1 MKRFFD
7 LFVSIITL
15 FFFIVPMIFIAI
27 IIKMTSNGPVI
38 HLSRRIGINNNKFLM
53 PKFRTMHNNTPH
65 VATHLLSDSDMYITK
80 FGRFLRLSSLDEL
93 PQLVSVLKGDMSL
106 VGPRPALFN
115 QYDLIDLRKQNSVD
129 SLRPGITGWA
139 QINGRDNISIH
150 EKVKLDPEY
159 MNKRSFF
166 LDIKILWFTIFTITH
181 KNKISH

>member
-115 QYDLIDLRKQNSVD
+115 QYDLIRLRQDKNIH
-129 SLRPGITGWA
+129 LLIPGLTGIA
-139 QINGRDNISIH
+139 QINGRDSNSLETKVLYDEDYLNNISLFNDFKIIL
-150 EKVKLDPEY
+150 K
-159 MNKRSFF
+159 NF
-166 LDIKILWFTIFTITH
+166 LIIIKPKNITH
-181 KNKISH
+181 